1 MDFVSV
7 GRWGD
12 LRPGLN
18 VLSVASETQRDQLIR
33 DFESVFAPSA
43 TGIES
48 PIVTIAGSNISLDS
62 GLRRTLFEHL
72 SGVSPIVAS
81 RAASRSVQPAAISVE
96 SVLAVLRA
104 LSEPSTSPK
113 EPTVEV
119 FRRIATLE
127 DELAQQ
133 AQSPEAVTRVDLATA
148 RRDVAALRRWIEQL
162 SEGFSRIDEAQSV
175 VQSHEAAAYK
185 KFAGPTAFNRLLDA
199 QGVRDAIVQEVG
211 FESFEVYQSEKGAVM
226 SDASQRLSAGQR
238 AVAELEAHGLEK
250 RDRSFRPATAEL
262 DFLSAHVHF
271 EERYGVDP
279 TKSLAEH
286 ARNRT
291 VVRQGFRHQLALFL
305 DSQGI
310 GGSGEVE
317 ASAQRYLDA
326 NRSQGES
333 VAAGRMELMIKGRI
347 EALAKIPAFAPV
359 PCVLDDVFAGWV
371 ASAAHDT
378 FTQLID
384 TAKNGHQIL
393 YVCTREEAMRVSP
406 LAPLFERQQAL
417 SA

>member
-18 VLSVASETQRDQLIR
+18 VLSVGSELDRADLVRT
-33 DFESVFAPSA
+33 FESIFTPSA
-43 TGIES
+43 TGFES
-48 PIVTIAGSNISLDS
+48 PSVTIAGSAIALDS
-62 GLRRTLFEHL
+62 GLRRTLHEHL
-72 SGVSPIVAS
+72 SGVSPVVSARS
-81 RAASRSVQPAAISVE
+81 ASRSVQPSAVSVE
-96 SVLAVLRA
+96 SALAVLRA
-104 LSEPSTSPK
+104 LSEPQGSPK

-119 FRRIATLE
+119 FRRMSALQDESNQASAEAT
-127 DELAQQ
+127 
-133 AQSPEAVTRVDLATA
+133 TRVDLASA
-148 RRDVAALRRWIEQL
+148 RRDVAALKRWIEQL
-162 SEGFSRIDEAQSV
+162 GEGFSRIDEAHVV
-175 VQSHEAAAYK
+175 VQGHEAAAYK

-199 QGVRDAIVQEVG
+199 QGVRDAIVNEVG
-211 FESFEVYQSEKGAVM
+211 FENFEVYQAEKGTVM
-226 SDASQRLSAGQR
+226 SDASQRLLSTQR
-238 AVAELEAHGLEK
+238 VLSELEAQGLDR
-250 RDRSFRPATAEL
+250 RDRSFRPATAEM

-305 DSQGI
+305 DSLGL

-326 NRSQGES
+326 NQLQGES

-393 YVCTREEAMRVSP
+393 YVCTREEATRVSP